1 MKRPDK
7 YYDLIYDLAHQYR
20 KTEWWEWR
28 KRKKLLKEIHL
39 RWLHFVEEIS
49 NEQDTSGSA
58 G

>member
-7 YYDLIYDLAHQYR
+7 YYDEIYDLACQVR
-20 KTEWWEWR
+20 KTEWWQWR
-28 KRKKLLKEIHL
+28 TRKKLRAEIHL
-39 RWLHFVEEIS
+39 RWKHFIEEIS